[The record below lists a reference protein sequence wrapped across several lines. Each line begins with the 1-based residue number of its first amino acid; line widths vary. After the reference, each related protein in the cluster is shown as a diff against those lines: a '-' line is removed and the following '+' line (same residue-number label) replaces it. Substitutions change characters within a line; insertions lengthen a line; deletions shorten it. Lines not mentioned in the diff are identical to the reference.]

1 MFLLSCKWILAET
14 KSNIKIMKKAIIL
27 SVLLSVG
34 VLGLN
39 AKNPNV
45 KPHLKK
51 PISKFQEEDK
61 ELTEDRWQW
70 LATASLNPDGAK
82 KAIDNNPATRW
93 ETRVSQASGQF
104 FILDMNA
111 VNTVSKIVLD
121 VAASKNDS
129 PKGYEVYMSNDE
141 TNWGSV
147 LASGAGMQN
156 ETVIT
161 LNKKTAGRYIKVIQ
175 TGATGNY
182 WSIHEFKVF
191 GKAAKK

>member
-1 MFLLSCKWILAET
+1 MGRLVQT
-14 KSNIKIMKKAIIL
+14 KSNITIMKKTIIL

-34 VLGLN
+34 ILGVNANNASLN
-39 AKNPNV
+39 VIGHLKNPF
-45 KPHLKK
+45 
-51 PISKFQEEDK
+51 SKFQDEDK

-70 LATASLNPDGAK
+70 LATASLNPEGAK

-129 PKGYEVYMSNDE
+129 PKGYEVYMSNDG
-141 TNWGSV
+141 TNWGTV
-147 LASGAGMQN
+147 LASGAGTQN

-182 WSIHEFKVF
+182 WSIHEFRVF